1 MCPGALLDSLYHG
14 SKPIL
19 ASTGKQIVVTV
30 VEVMEQVEVE
40 GLATSLTLDQS
51 VEDLDL
57 NTIAAQLAAL
67 YGIDPSAIRLVPSG
81 GSVVIEMQLVAS
93 AGTSLAALAAI
104 VLAVGD
110 AALSLAIGSSA
121 VRSAV
126 ISQVALNETVRRNQT
141 REMEVDCPTGHWW

>member
-1 MCPGALLDSLYHG
+1 M
-14 SKPIL
+14 
-19 ASTGKQIVVTV
+19 VTV

-110 AALSLAIGSSA
+110 AALSLAIGSLA
-121 VRSAV
+121 VQSAV
-126 ISQVALNETVRRNQT
+126 ISQVAALNETVRRNQT
-141 REMEVDCPTGHWW
+141 REIEVDCPTGHWW